1 MILIGESYL
10 SHCLISGILKKF
22 HSRCFRDHDYFRER
36 YSTKQQQLF
45 NVLIAYS
52 MYNMEVGY
60 CQGMSSV
67 VGVLLFYLNE
77 EESFWALHALMTE
90 RKFAMHGLYI
100 VSFPKLMRF
109 LSHHDKILTKFLPKL
124 KKHFDKH
131 NLDAVLYSL
140 KWFFVI
146 FVERVRVESCS
157 TKRALLKRFALI
169 TDSVQ
174 LDTSCM
180 GCLFD
185 GRGARRDGHGLHNS
199 QASCDEA
206 AQM

>member
-1 MILIGESYL
+1 
-10 SHCLISGILKKF
+10 
-22 HSRCFRDHDYFRER
+22 
-36 YSTKQQQLF
+36 
-45 NVLIAYS
+45 

-67 VGVLLFYLNE
+67 VGVLLLYLNE

-90 RKFAMHGLYI
+90 RKYAMHGLYI
-100 VSFPKLMRF
+100 VGFPKLMRF

-146 FVERVRVESCS
+146 FVERVSQAKHATLHES
-157 TKRALLKRFALI
+157 LKRFALL

-174 LDTSCM
+174 LDASRL
-180 GCLFD
+180 GYLFD
-185 GRGARRDGHGLHNS
+185 GRRASGHRHGLHNS
-199 QASCDEA
+199 QASRCEA